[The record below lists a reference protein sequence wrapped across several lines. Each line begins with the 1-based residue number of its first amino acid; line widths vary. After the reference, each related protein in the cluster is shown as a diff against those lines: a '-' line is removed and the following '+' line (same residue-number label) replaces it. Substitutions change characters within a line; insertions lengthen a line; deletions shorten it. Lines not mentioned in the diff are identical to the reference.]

1 MSCHLWQFY
10 MVQFLINVSFLLK
23 YIFELILRVPLF
35 LWFDFFF
42 LNSCKKLDK
51 IFTSLRELPRPLL
64 ADDAAVSSA
73 DVP

>member
-1 MSCHLWQFY
+1 M
-10 MVQFLINVSFLLK
+10 
-23 YIFELILRVPLF
+23 RVPLI
-35 LWFDFFF
+35 LWFDFFY